1 MSMKKGNLFN
11 VAIDIDKLIAGDEK
25 VFKSLFDAAYNE
37 LVRTATFYV
46 NDSFVAEDIVQE
58 VFIQL
63 WEKREELRG
72 VRSLPDFMLH
82 CVKNRC
88 LNHVKHQQV
97 EDRYKQHCLQE
108 ELSEEDESANE
119 ECLEKLEHLLEHLP
133 EKRREVLKMSV
144 FESKSYEEISK
155 TLNISM
161 NTVKDHIKKAYAF
174 LRDGMNGDT
183 SPMVLFY
190 AIGRWVKKKNIP

>member
-1 MSMKKGNLFN
+1 M
-11 VAIDIDKLIAGDEK
+11 
-25 VFKSLFDAAYNE
+25 
-37 LVRTATFYV
+37 
-46 NDSFVAEDIVQE
+46 
-58 VFIQL
+58 
-63 WEKREELRG
+63 
-72 VRSLPDFMLH
+72 
-82 CVKNRC
+82 
-88 LNHVKHQQV
+88 
-97 EDRYKQHCLQE
+97 
-108 ELSEEDESANE
+108 SEEDESANE

-183 SPMVLFY
+183 SLMVLFY